1 MTKRPVLIL
10 LPKSLME
17 GVVKEGLRLRSLHGL
32 ICGHE
37 ERLRAVE
44 DVWGR
49 ADDGAGARAGAGQSW
64 EENGDDYYSRVRA

>member
-1 MTKRPVLIL
+1 ML

-17 GVVKEGLRLRSLHGL
+17 GVVKEGLRLRREHGL

-44 DVWGR
+44 DVWERG
-49 ADDGAGARAGAGQSW
+49 DDGDGAHQSW
-64 EENGDDYYSRVRA
+64 EENGGDYY